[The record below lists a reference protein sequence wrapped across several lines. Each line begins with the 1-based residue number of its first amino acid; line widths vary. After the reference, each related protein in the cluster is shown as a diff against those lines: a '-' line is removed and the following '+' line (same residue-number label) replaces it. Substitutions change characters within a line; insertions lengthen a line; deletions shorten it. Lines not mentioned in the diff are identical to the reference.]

1 MILQRASNRRSA
13 KPSGKACARKISS
26 RKEPAWFQRSKWA
39 RRSGQTWI
47 ADLSRSQEVK
57 NSRMMRCGTRREIVS
72 FFLDS
77 RILDFLAPE
86 LLAPVLRQVGHSRQH
101 RSRRGIG
108 EVENSRGVKRQ
119 MMADGQLGD
128 AVDDRPRE

>member
-1 MILQRASNRRSA
+1 MILQRALNRRSA
-13 KPSGKACARKISS
+13 KPSRKVFARKISS

-39 RRSGQTWI
+39 PRSGQTWI
-47 ADLSRSQEVK
+47 ADLSRSQEIK

-77 RILDFLAPE
+77 RILDFLAP
-86 LLAPVLRQVGHSRQH
+86 VLRQVGHSRQH

-108 EVENSRGVKRQ
+108 EVENTRGVKRQ